1 MSEEGDYHLLR
12 SGRTLYMRRSN
23 EKLDM
28 AIRDC
33 EKKYGPEQ
41 ADLMLVLIDGLRHVT
56 PLEERLIIGI
66 RLATELLEW
75 SASKVKT
82 DQAVRAA
89 LKRHVENH
97 AMKADV
103 FEWLDT
109 NFVLGQKS
117 MDDVAMSLAG
127 KLVPAKFRAVRSWL
141 TEWKKLR
148 SACTA

>member
-1 MSEEGDYHLLR
+1 MSEEANYHLLGSNPIR
-12 SGRTLYMRRSN
+12 NMRRYD

-28 AIRDC
+28 AIREC
-33 EKKYGPEQ
+33 EKKYGAKQ
-41 ADLMLVLIDGLRHVT
+41 TDLILVLIHGLRHVT
-56 PLEERLIIGI
+56 VDERLIIGI

-75 SASKVKT
+75 SASKGKT

-103 FEWLDT
+103 FDWLDT

-117 MDDVAMSLAG
+117 MDDVAMLLAG
-127 KLVPAKFRAVRSWL
+127 KLVPAKFRAVRSWM

-148 SACTA
+148 SACTT